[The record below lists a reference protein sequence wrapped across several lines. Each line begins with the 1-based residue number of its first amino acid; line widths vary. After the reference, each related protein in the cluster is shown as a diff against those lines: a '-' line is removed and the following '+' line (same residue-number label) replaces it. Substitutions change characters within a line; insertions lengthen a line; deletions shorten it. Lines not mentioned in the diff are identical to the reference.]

1 MKTSPVILFTMFA
14 LCELYTGKAPLNTK
28 IKYITK
34 NMDVERQHRK
44 GYDIKGG
51 MFLVDCSDAN
61 GGEKVGMNGDDFS
74 TMCHRMQN
82 PLFEFMHHGY
92 SMQVAVLVTL
102 YTTAIVVGI
111 WSDSII
117 PTLLL
122 LTYFL
127 IVRVGL
133 FLSFEIVDQFFDGT
147 FDSSDHIQFGMF
159 FVWAMDQLVS
169 RWRAALPW
177 RPLPFFIA
185 HGLKIVPLVLTF
197 NSSML
202 TVQYYHTELEVM
214 IGLLYGM
221 VTIIILEVIT
231 PDRHRH
237 HFFFDDLGDNI
248 ARICCCRGAGRGGST
263 KRLAFRTT
271 KTMRQPGSGKRKKRK
286 KRSLSQLSNVPRP
299 PPARRPQL

>member
-1 MKTSPVILFTMFA
+1 MLKFMINPVILFTLCA
-14 LCELYTGKAPLNTK
+14 LYGLYMGNAPYGTK
-28 IKYITK
+28 FKLLTK
-34 NMDVERQHRK
+34 SMDVERQHRK

-61 GGEKVGMNGDDFS
+61 GGEKVGMDEDDFS
-74 TMCHRMQN
+74 TMCHRMGN
-82 PLFEFMHHGY
+82 SLFDFMHHGY

-111 WSDSII
+111 WSDNII

-122 LTYFL
+122 LTYYL

-133 FLSFEIVDQFFDGT
+133 FMSFEIVDRFFDKT

-169 RWRAALPW
+169 RWRAKF
-177 RPLPFFIA
+177 PFFIA
-185 HGLKIVPLVLTF
+185 YGLKIVPLVLTF

-214 IGLLYGM
+214 IGLLYGI
-221 VTIIILEVIT
+221 VTIIILEVIS

-237 HFFFDDLGDNI
+237 HFFLDEFGDNI
-248 ARICCCRGAGRGGST
+248 ARICCPRACCRH
-263 KRLAFRTT
+263 
-271 KTMRQPGSGKRKKRK
+271 RQDSWDHFYGKR
-286 KRSLSQLSNVPRP
+286 N
-299 PPARRPQL
+299 